1 MITAKRLG
9 LIALGYVLAVA
20 GGCVAVAL
28 NELFMPE
35 EISQASGGMVA
46 FGDMILFVLA
56 TGALGLVPTWFLLR
70 LCVEKAP
77 RIVLALVLLMAVLG
91 PASWLAVRHMA
102 GGPPIPDGPRTIG
115 ALAGLLLAF
124 VAIPRIVAGP
134 VVLVIEAV
142 TAFLVSGRVARSLLA
157 TAMLMDIVPLTM
169 FVAHMAPHLLTA
181 R

>member
-91 PASWLAVRHMA
+91 PASWLAGRHMA
-102 GGPPIPDGPRTIG
+102 RGPP
-115 ALAGLLLAF
+115 
-124 VAIPRIVAGP
+124 
-134 VVLVIEAV
+134 
-142 TAFLVSGRVARSLLA
+142 GRRAAPARG
-157 TAMLMDIVPLTM
+157 
-169 FVAHMAPHLLTA
+169 
-181 R
+181 